1 MERWKEHHPQ
11 LDNSKN
17 PNYKFKGFLEPVIQF
32 PLSSIKHLESQSQ
45 NVKLMKEIR
54 GKKKHITKDKAI
66 NRTRLR
72 DEPYVVIHRK
82 IIYNN
87 CD

>member
-32 PLSSIKHLESQSQ
+32 PLSNIKHLESQSQ

-54 GKKKHITKDKAI
+54 GKTTYYQRQGNQQDQTQ
-66 NRTRLR
+66 R
-72 DEPYVVIHRK
+72 
-82 IIYNN
+82 
-87 CD
+87 

>member
-1 MERWKEHHPQ
+1 
-11 LDNSKN
+11 
-17 PNYKFKGFLEPVIQF
+17 
-32 PLSSIKHLESQSQ
+32 
-45 NVKLMKEIR
+45 MKEIR
-54 GKKKHITKDKAI
+54 GKKKTKHNTKDKAI

-72 DEPYVVIHRK
+72 DEPYVEIHRK

>member
-32 PLSSIKHLESQSQ
+32 PLSNIKHLDSQSQ

-54 GKKKHITKDKAI
+54 GKTTYYQRQGNQQDQTQ
-66 NRTRLR
+66 R
-72 DEPYVVIHRK
+72 
-82 IIYNN
+82 
-87 CD
+87 

>member
-17 PNYKFKGFLEPVIQF
+17 SNYKFKGFLEPVIQF
-32 PLSSIKHLESQSQ
+32 PLSNIKHLESQSQ

-54 GKKKHITKDKAI
+54 GKKTYYQRHQQDQTQ
-66 NRTRLR
+66 R
-72 DEPYVVIHRK
+72 
-82 IIYNN
+82 
-87 CD
+87 